1 MGGGG
6 YMQCRVAGVDVMTN
20 GDEEVRSWIL
30 ATRSDPKGK
39 RDQAGRLIEH
49 SRDPDVVTRGDR
61 GEEREQRIIEVIGSP
76 NWLHHRY
83 RLSNLGPG
91 CAGRGSYYV
100 DRREANAGAAH
111 GSGMP
116 DTEQLALM
124 PLPPMLAQGSRSK

>member
-39 RDQAGRLIEH
+39 RDQTGRLIEH

-76 NWLHHRY
+76 TWLHHRY

-91 CAGRGSYYV
+91 RSEQGSYYV

-116 DTEQLALM
+116 DTEQLAVM
-124 PLPPMLAQGSRSK
+124 PLPPM